1 MLFGREYLKSWETND
16 ILSFDCYDWMR
27 GGTAVFSR
35 DRHFEFY
42 IRVLAEIENS
52 LNFER
57 LYHPSTKYSAKTCT
71 VKRAY

>member
-1 MLFGREYLKSWETND
+1 MLFGMEYLNPWETND

-35 DRHFEFY
+35 DRQFGFY
-42 IRVLAEIENS
+42 IRVLVEFENR

-57 LYHPSTKYSAKTCT
+57 LYHPSTKYSAKTYT
-71 VKRAY
+71 VKQAY

>member
-1 MLFGREYLKSWETND
+1 MLFGMEYLNPWETND

-42 IRVLAEIENS
+42 IRVLVEIENR
-52 LNFER
+52 LNF
-57 LYHPSTKYSAKTCT
+57 
-71 VKRAY
+71 